1 MTLRSRLTAA
11 FFAISVVP
19 LSAVTLFS
27 YVSSERALR
36 RAAEQQADELA
47 GDLSRR
53 MQWVTADIERRL
65 DRGWQ
70 TAMPP
75 PPGTRMATNRG
86 WPTGRPP
93 QPGERTATDQT
104 ASPRTGEGNGRDA
117 PGCAGPDRAD
127 RRARRDGR
135 PTGGRLRRHGSPG
148 REDRV
153 HAHASEGPGRR
164 SGRTRPPREAC
175 RSAAAAAGPERGPE
189 PGSRHSG
196 DGGQDGRRRCG
207 SRRQGEGAV
216 FRPSRPRSVP
226 RKPQPRG
233 RNPRSRTRAR
243 GRRPSL
249 RR

>member
-47 GDLSRR
+47 DDLSRR
-53 MQWVTADIERRL
+53 MQWVTTDIERRL

-75 PPGTRMATNRG
+75 PPGTRMAANEA
-86 WPTGRPP
+86 GRPAGRRARRAHGD
-93 QPGERTATDQT
+93 QSTAAARTE
-104 ASPRTGEGNGRDA
+104 EGDRAADA

-127 RRARRDGR
+127 GRARRGGRAHWRASSEKWPPSSRGSSSRRRRRKGR
-135 PTGGRLRRHGSPG
+135 PSF
-148 REDRV
+148 
-153 HAHASEGPGRR
+153 
-164 SGRTRPPREAC
+164 RPHPTSRDAC

-196 DGGQDGRRRCG
+196 DDGQDG
-207 SRRQGEGAV
+207 
-216 FRPSRPRSVP
+216 
-226 RKPQPRG
+226 
-233 RNPRSRTRAR
+233 
-243 GRRPSL
+243 
-249 RR
+249 